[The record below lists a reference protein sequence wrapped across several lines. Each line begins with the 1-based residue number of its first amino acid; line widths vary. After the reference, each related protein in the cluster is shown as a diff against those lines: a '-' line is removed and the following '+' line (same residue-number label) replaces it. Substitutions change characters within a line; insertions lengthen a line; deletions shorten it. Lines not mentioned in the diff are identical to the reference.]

1 MPQLLKRLSTPTS
14 PGALLQA
21 LHPDLGIRL
30 PGARPTGTVK
40 RMSPE
45 PAGLVVDITGP
56 TSWTGP
62 ETGESVAI
70 ALDVDGV
77 RHSGIFEQSEPRR
90 SEVEGR
96 RSCSIATVLGA
107 WRPGPFTEIQILV
120 RRGADDPVSR
130 QLRRS
135 TALGDRVYLERP
147 RAIDLRCPSV
157 DSQTDSAE
165 TRPDLTEVGCGD
177 ADEPDRLMVR
187 FAQSGVSVSA
197 EPGGLLLD
205 LAESAGLQ
213 PTTGCRRGVCHRC
226 TTQLL
231 AGTTINTRDGTAGHP
246 GDAVRICVST
256 AITGVELNL

>member
-30 PGARPTGTVK
+30 RGARPTGTVK

-45 PAGLVVDITGP
+45 PAGLVVDIAGP
-56 TSWTGP
+56 ISWTGP
-62 ETGESVAI
+62 ETGESVVI
-70 ALDVDGV
+70 GLDVDGV
-77 RHSGIFEQSEPRR
+77 RHSGIFEQPEPCQP
-90 SEVEGR
+90 EVEGR
-96 RSCSIATVLGA
+96 RSRSIAKVLGA
-107 WRPGPFTEIQILV
+107 RRPGPSTEIQILV

-147 RAIDLRCPSV
+147 RAIDPRCPSV
-157 DSQTDSAE
+157 DLLTDSAE
-165 TRPDLTEVGCGD
+165 TRADLTEGGLGD
-177 ADEPDRLMVR
+177 ADDPDRSMVR

-205 LAESAGLQ
+205 LAEQFLSGEAPRTMMQ
-213 PTTGCRRGVCHRC
+213 
-226 TTQLL
+226 Q
-231 AGTTINTRDGTAGHP
+231 
-246 GDAVRICVST
+246 
-256 AITGVELNL
+256 